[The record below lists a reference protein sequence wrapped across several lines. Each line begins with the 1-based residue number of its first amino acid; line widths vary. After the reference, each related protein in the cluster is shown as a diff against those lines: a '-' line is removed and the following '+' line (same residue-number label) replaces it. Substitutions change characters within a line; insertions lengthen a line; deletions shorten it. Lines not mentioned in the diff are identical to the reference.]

1 MELFELQAFSD
12 NYIWVWHD
20 HGQAVVVDPGESQG
34 VMQALSQRGL
44 TLAAILVTHHHPD
57 HVGGVAELQAQ
68 TGAEVYGPA
77 RETLPF
83 AFTPVMAGEPLHLLG
98 QTLQVLDVP
107 GHTAGHV
114 AYFAPHALPSP
125 VLFCGD
131 ALFSAGCGRIFEGT
145 PAQMLTSL
153 DRLAALP
160 GATRV
165 CCAHEYTLANL
176 RFALAV
182 DALNPELQTYA
193 THCQQLRDRGLPT
206 LPATL
211 GTELRINPFLRSRH
225 PAVQRA
231 VAQHAN
237 LDAAQQSDEV
247 AVFAALREWKNDFR

>member
-12 NYIWVWHD
+12 NYIWVWH
-20 HGQAVVVDPGESQG
+20 HQGQAVVVDPGESQV
-34 VMQALSQRGL
+34 VMQALSQHGL

-68 TGAEVYGPA
+68 TRAEVYGPA
-77 RETLPF
+77 REALAFP
-83 AFTPVMAGEPLHLLG
+83 FTPVMDGEPLHVLE
-98 QTLQVLDVP
+98 QHIEVLDVP

-114 AYFAPHALPSP
+114 AYLMPQAQPAPL
-125 VLFCGD
+125 LFCGD

-145 PAQMLTSL
+145 PAQMLASL
-153 DRLAALP
+153 DRLATLP
-160 GATRV
+160 ASTQV

-182 DALNPELQTYA
+182 EPLNLELQTYA
-193 THCQQLRDRGLPT
+193 THCQQLRGRDLPT

-225 PAVQRA
+225 PAVQQA
-231 VAQHAN
+231 VAQHAS
-237 LDAAQQSDEV
+237 LDADQVSDEV
-247 AVFAALREWKNDFR
+247 AVFAALRQWKNDFK